1 MTYPY
6 NSGQQPDSVNN
17 PFLGS
22 QPGGLGSQYD
32 PNGLAANPSYS
43 PDPAADYGYNPT
55 PVGGTDWQQPAS
67 GYDYS
72 AQYGVPVPQQQPQY
86 GVLPQQ
92 QQYYAAPLQQ
102 NPPKDKAIAILF
114 CLFFGV
120 FGAHNFYTGFNGMGA
135 AQLVLLL
142 VGWLF
147 SFLLIGIPLLI
158 ALSIWVFVD
167 LIMIIAS
174 SGRFAYVFRP

>member
-22 QPGGLGSQYD
+22 QPSQYD

-43 PDPAADYGYNPT
+43 PDPVADYGYNPA
-55 PVGGTDWQQPAS
+55 PAGGADWQQAAS
-67 GYDYS
+67 GYDYG
-72 AQYGVPVPQQQPQY
+72 AQYGVSGQQQQPQY

-92 QQYYAAPLQQ
+92 QQFYAQAPMLQA

-114 CLFFGV
+114 CLFFGG
-120 FGAHNFYTGFNGMGA
+120 FGAHNFYTGFSGMGA

-142 VGWLF
+142 VGWLLF
-147 SFLLIGIPLLI
+147 FVFFIGTPLLI
-158 ALSIWVFVD
+158 ALVIWVFVD
-167 LIMIIAS
+167 LIMIIAG
-174 SGRFAYVFRP
+174 SGRFAYVFRS

>member
-1 MTYPY
+1 M
-6 NSGQQPDSVNN
+6 
-17 PFLGS
+17 
-22 QPGGLGSQYD
+22 
-32 PNGLAANPSYS
+32 
-43 PDPAADYGYNPT
+43 
-55 PVGGTDWQQPAS
+55 
-67 GYDYS
+67 
-72 AQYGVPVPQQQPQY
+72 PVPQQQPQY